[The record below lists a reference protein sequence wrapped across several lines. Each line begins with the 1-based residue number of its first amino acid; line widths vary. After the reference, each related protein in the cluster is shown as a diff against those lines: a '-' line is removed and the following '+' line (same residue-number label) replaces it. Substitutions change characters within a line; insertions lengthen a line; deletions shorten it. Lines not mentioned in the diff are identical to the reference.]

1 LGQLTVAAM
10 RTDADLECA
19 FSMPNTGP
27 VRNVSYSKQIK
38 VGWSSGFG
46 RGLLREEGS
55 STVRRAR
62 ARPAFDPQLA
72 LSLDYLLLDY
82 PLDIGLRLHLGLDL
96 QQVRLP
102 ASHLDRTT

>member
-1 LGQLTVAAM
+1 MGQLTVAAM
-10 RTDADLECA
+10 RTAADLECA

-72 LSLDYLLLDY
+72 LSLDYFLLDY
-82 PLDIGLRLHLGLDL
+82 PLDNWTSAFNLDL
-96 QQVRLP
+96 TFNRSDYQP
-102 ASHLDRTT
+102 HTWTG